1 MSEKSKYLGGI
12 IKSLRESRGISAKEM
27 PRLLSA
33 HGFNIKY
40 PTYMGYESGNST
52 PNADLFLALCD
63 IFQVDNILSTFGFGD
78 GPAPASVVSREI
90 DGIFDML
97 NDAGQAEL
105 CRYGRYL
112 GAQEE
117 YKAAGPVIRKAP
129 ARIIPL
135 LGMSFAAGAPE
146 SPGDLMFSDYE
157 TTDPRAEFAIR
168 VNGNSMEPA
177 LPDGSI
183 ALGVK
188 RLPRDGEV
196 GAFFL
201 DGGFLVKQFCS
212 DGKNTYLLSLNRAR
226 SDADETIWASG
237 GRDLRCVGT
246 ILLDRRYP
254 LPD

>member
-1 MSEKSKYLGGI
+1 MAIGDRIKLHRERVRMTREELAKRLNTTPQNIYKYEKGIVTNIPLSKI
-12 IKSLRESRGISAKEM
+12 EQMAEIFDIPPE
-27 PRLLSA
+27 RLT
-33 HGFNIKY
+33 GW
-40 PTYMGYESGNST
+40 GN
-52 PNADLFLALCD
+52 PNY
-63 IFQVDNILSTFGFGD
+63 TEE
-78 GPAPASVVSREI
+78 PAPVASVSREI

-146 SPGDLMFSDYE
+146 SPGDLLFQDYE
-157 TTDPRAEFAIR
+157 TTDPRAEFAIH

-188 RLPRDGEV
+188 RHPRDGEV